1 MEINMDKKERI
12 DNFQNWINQGN
23 ELTVDDM
30 LAVIVGCMRNDDS
43 KELSTFLM
51 LEGKIYDIMIK
62 ARSFA
67 DA

>member
-1 MEINMDKKERI
+1 MDKAKRI
-12 DNFQNWINQGN
+12 ENFQNWINQGN
-23 ELTVDDM
+23 ELTVEDM
-30 LAVIVGCMRNDDS
+30 LAVIVGCMCNDDS